1 MGLIVQKYGGT
12 SVSDLKKIRG
22 VAEHIINTSRN
33 GNDVLVVVSAMAG
46 ETDRLVNLALQVM
59 DPPDERELDVITS
72 SGEQVSSGLL
82 TMTIKSLGHEAVS
95 FQGHQVR
102 ILTDNAHSKAKI
114 QSIHAEKIENALKKG
129 KIVVVAGFQGVDSE
143 GNVTTLGRGGS
154 DLTAVA
160 LAAALKAES
169 CELYKDDVDGIYTTD
184 PGMVPSARK
193 LDRIS
198 YEEMLE
204 MASMGSKV
212 LQARAVEFAKKYGV
226 SLHVRPT
233 AKPDT
238 QGTWVVEEE
247 EQMSHMEE
255 ILISGVSFDKN
266 QAKITISRVP
276 DSPGI
281 AAKIFTP
288 LGENG
293 IIVDMIVQNV
303 SHEGHT
309 DLTFTV
315 PRTDYKKSIIITE
328 EVAGSLGA
336 REILSDDKITKVSL
350 VGVGMKTHSGV
361 ATKMFTALAKEGIN
375 IIMISTSEIKISCVI
390 EEKYTE
396 LAVRTLHEAF
406 NLQAAPGKNK
416 KKGKKN

>member
-12 SVSDLKKIRG
+12 SVSDLKKIKS
-22 VAEHIINTSRN
+22 VAEHVVKTSRD

-46 ETDRLVNLALQVM
+46 ETDRLVNMALQIM

-72 SGEQVSSGLL
+72 SGEQVSSGILS
-82 TMTIKSLGHEAVS
+82 MTIKSLGHESIS

-102 ILTDNAHSKAKI
+102 IVTDNAHSKAKI

-129 KIVVVAGFQGVDSE
+129 KIVVVAGFQGVDSD

-160 LAAALKAES
+160 LAAALKADS
-169 CELYKDDVDGIYTTD
+169 CELYKDDVDGVYTTD

-193 LDRIS
+193 LERIS

-204 MASMGSKV
+204 MASLGSKV
-212 LQARAVEFAKKYGV
+212 LQARAVEFAMKHGV
-226 SLHVRPT
+226 PLHVRPT
-233 AKPDT
+233 AKPDA

-247 EQMSHMEE
+247 EEMSHMED

-266 QAKITISRVP
+266 QAKITISQVP

-303 SHEGHT
+303 SREGHT
-309 DLTFTV
+309 DMTFTV
-315 PRTDYKKSIIITE
+315 PRTDYKKSIIITQE
-328 EVAGSLGA
+328 IAGSLGA

-350 VGVGMKTHSGV
+350 VGVGMETHSGV
-361 ATKMFTALAKEGIN
+361 ATKMFTAFAREGIN
-375 IIMISTSEIKISCVI
+375 ILMISTSEIKISCVI

-406 NLQAAPGKNK
+406 NLGGTSGNEDK
-416 KKGKKN
+416 K

>member
-12 SVSDLKKIRG
+12 SVSNLEKIRG
-22 VAEHIINTSRN
+22 VAQHVIKTSRD

-46 ETDRLVNLALQVM
+46 ETDRLVNIALRVM

-72 SGEQVSSGLL
+72 SGEQVSSGILS
-82 TMTIKSLGHEAVS
+82 MTIKSLGHEAIS

-102 ILTDNAHSKAKI
+102 IVTDNAHSKAKI
-114 QSIHAEKIENALKKG
+114 QSIHAEKIEDALKKG
-129 KIVVVAGFQGVDSE
+129 KIVVVAGFQGVDVD

-160 LAAALKAES
+160 LAAALKADS

-184 PGMVPSARK
+184 PGMVPSAKK
-193 LDRIS
+193 LERIS

-204 MASMGSKV
+204 MASLGSKV
-212 LQARAVEFAKKYGV
+212 LQARAVEFAMKHGV
-226 SLHVRPT
+226 PLHVRPT
-233 AKPDT
+233 AKPDA

-247 EQMSHMEE
+247 EEMSHLEE

-315 PRTDYKKSIIITE
+315 PRTDYKKSIIITN

-361 ATKMFTALAKEGIN
+361 ATRMFTALAEEGIN
-375 IIMISTSEIKISCVI
+375 IMMISTSEIKISCVI

-406 NLQAAPGKNK
+406 KLGGAPENEEK
-416 KKGKKN
+416 K

>member
-12 SVSDLKKIRG
+12 SVSSLDKIKW
-22 VAEHIINTSRN
+22 VAGHVINTKEK

-46 ETDRLVNLALQVM
+46 ETDKLVKMSLQIM
-59 DPPDERELDVITS
+59 DPPDERELDVVTS

-82 TMTIKSLGHEAVS
+82 AMSIKALGHDALS
-95 FQGHQVR
+95 LQGHQVR
-102 ILTDNAHSKAKI
+102 IVTDNAHSKAKI
-114 QSIHAEKIENALKKG
+114 VRIDAERIKKALREG
-129 KIVVVAGFQGVDSE
+129 KIVVVAGFQGVDEE

-160 LAAALKAES
+160 LAAALNADS
-169 CELYKDDVDGIYTTD
+169 CELYKDDVDGIYTSD

-204 MASMGSKV
+204 LASLGSKV
-212 LQARAVEFAKKYGV
+212 LQARAVEFAMKFGV
-226 SLHVRPT
+226 TLHVRPT
-233 AKPDT
+233 SEPDT
-238 QGTWVVEEE
+238 EGTWVVEEE
-247 EQMSHMEE
+247 KMTHLEN
-255 ILISGVSFDKN
+255 ILISGISSDKN
-266 QAKITISRVP
+266 QAKITITQVP

-288 LGENG
+288 LSESG

-303 SHEGHT
+303 SIEGHT
-309 DLTFTV
+309 DMTFTV
-315 PRTDYKKSIIITE
+315 PRTDFKKSIILTE
-328 EVAGSLGA
+328 KVAKELGA
-336 REILSDDKITKVSL
+336 RDIISDDKITKVSL

-361 ATKMFTALAKEGIN
+361 ASRMFSTLAKEGIN
-375 IIMISTSEIKISCVI
+375 ILMISTSEIKISCVV

-396 LAVRTLHEAF
+396 LAVRALHDAF
-406 NLQAAPGKNK
+406 ELGEEK
-416 KKGKKN
+416 

>member
-12 SVSDLKKIRG
+12 SVSNLKKIKS
-22 VAEHIINTSRN
+22 VAEHVIKTSRD

-46 ETDRLVNLALQVM
+46 ETDRLVNLAHQVM

-72 SGEQVSSGLL
+72 SGEQVSSGILS
-82 TMTIKSLGHEAVS
+82 MTIKSLGHEAVS

-102 ILTDNAHSKAKI
+102 IVTDNAHSKAKI
-114 QSIHAEKIENALKKG
+114 QSIHAEKIENSLRKG
-129 KIVVVAGFQGVDSE
+129 KIVVVAGFQGVDSD

-160 LAAALKAES
+160 LAAALKADS
-169 CELYKDDVDGIYTTD
+169 CELYKDDVDGVYTTD

-193 LDRIS
+193 LGRIS

-204 MASMGSKV
+204 MASLGSKV
-212 LQARAVEFAKKYGV
+212 LQARAVEFAMKHGV
-226 SLHVRPT
+226 PLHVRPT
-233 AKPDT
+233 ANPDA

-247 EQMSHMEE
+247 EEMSHMED

-266 QAKITISRVP
+266 QAKITLSQVP

-281 AAKIFTP
+281 AARLFTP

-303 SHEGHT
+303 SREGHT
-309 DLTFTV
+309 DMTFTV
-315 PRTDYKKSIIITE
+315 PRTDYKKSIIITQ
-328 EVAGSLGA
+328 EVAASLGA
-336 REILSDDKITKVSL
+336 REVLSDDKITKVSL

-361 ATKMFTALAKEGIN
+361 ATNMFTALAKEGIN
-375 IIMISTSEIKISCVI
+375 IMMISTSEIKISCVI

-406 NLQAAPGKNK
+406 KLGGTSGNEEK
-416 KKGKKN
+416 K

>member
-12 SVSDLKKIRG
+12 SVSSLEKIRG
-22 VAEHIINTSRN
+22 VAQHVIKTSRD

-46 ETDRLVNLALQVM
+46 ETDRLVSLALQVM

-72 SGEQVSSGLL
+72 SGEQVSSGILS
-82 TMTIKSLGHEAVS
+82 MTIKALGHEAVS

-102 ILTDNAHSKAKI
+102 IVTDNAHSKAKI

-129 KIVVVAGFQGVDSE
+129 KIVVVAGFQGVDVD

-160 LAAALKAES
+160 LAAALKADS
-169 CELYKDDVDGIYTTD
+169 CELYKDDVDGVYTTD

-193 LDRIS
+193 LDWIS

-204 MASMGSKV
+204 MASLGSKV
-212 LQARAVEFAKKYGV
+212 LQARAVEFAMKHGV

-247 EQMSHMEE
+247 EEMSHLED

-266 QAKITISRVP
+266 QAKITISQVP

-303 SHEGHT
+303 SREGLT
-309 DLTFTV
+309 DMTFTV
-315 PRTDYKKSIIITE
+315 PRTDYKKSIIITK
-328 EVAGSLGA
+328 EVADSLGA
-336 REILSDDKITKVSL
+336 KEILSDDKITKVSL

-361 ATKMFTALAKEGIN
+361 ATKMFTALSKEGIN
-375 IIMISTSEIKISCVI
+375 ILMISTSEIKISCVI

-406 NLQAAPGKNK
+406 KLSGTSGNEEK
-416 KKGKKN
+416 K